1 MVEESHMSG
10 LRQRAWW
17 ILVAFAGAIVI
28 FGAQDVVFGAA
39 ADRAIALGLTGRTHE
54 ELLAGSA
61 DTYRMYDFTARTQAS
76 TLVAAGV
83 LLLGVL
89 LVPYRRGERW
99 AWRLMWVLPVWA
111 LSVPAMYLIYGLVPD
126 APPPPPLI
134 SGAIFGGLAIVVLFA
149 DHRRFAVV

>member
-1 MVEESHMSG
+1 MSG

-28 FGAQDVVFGAA
+28 FGAQDVVFGAS

-54 ELLAGSA
+54 ELLAGST
-61 DTYRMYDFTARTQAS
+61 DTYRMYDFTARTQAL